1 MGDVRQQPEP
11 SFPDRY
17 TTYAERVGMT
27 WPPAAPFEQVLIRAK
42 GRDQPA
48 IGMLYHR
55 FQSAVFR
62 YILSRVADVPSA
74 EDITSETFVAMIR
87 GIAST
92 RATDELG
99 FAAWLLGI
107 ARNQVLVHF
116 RRTKTHPQVELKKKH
131 NDEAQSVAEEGDPL
145 LVLMARESWTE
156 TMNALNQLP
165 PDQRL
170 VILYRCVLGYPLDE
184 VASFM
189 SKKPGTISAL
199 QFRAHLSLA
208 RRLDAGARAYAQ
220 EPQRSY
226 GYGG

>member
-1 MGDVRQQPEP
+1 VGDVRKQPQLNW
-11 SFPDRY
+11 PDQF

-27 WPPAAPFEQVLIRAK
+27 WPPAAPFEQVLIRA
-42 GRDQPA
+42 RSSDQPA
-48 IGMLYHR
+48 IGMLYRR
-55 FQSAVFR
+55 FHSAIFR
-62 YILSRVADVPSA
+62 YIVSRVADIPSA

-116 RRTKTHPQVELKKKH
+116 RRTKAHPQVELKKKH

-156 TMNALNQLP
+156 TMGALNQLP
-165 PDQRL
+165 PDQRS

-184 VASFM
+184 VATFM

-199 QFRAHLSLA
+199 LFRAHLSLA
-208 RRLDAGARAYAQ
+208 RHLDARTRACAQ

-226 GYGG
+226 GYGR